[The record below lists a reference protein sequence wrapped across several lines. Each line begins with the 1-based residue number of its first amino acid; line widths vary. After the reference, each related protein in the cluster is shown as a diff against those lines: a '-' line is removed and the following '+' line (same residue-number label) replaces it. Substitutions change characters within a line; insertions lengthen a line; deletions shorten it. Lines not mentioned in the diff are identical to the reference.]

1 MSRKLNKI
9 LSSIL
14 LFVSLVSPKSQCN
27 AMANNTA
34 VQSGTSNFSKKN
46 IRKNSKNENLKKET
60 SKTPY
65 AIACL
70 LSIFGIGGYKAW
82 PYIKARLDFLN
93 KNDIPKIINE
103 VKKEGKY
110 DLIANKLFSAY
121 RSEKR
126 ELTEQDKNYIN
137 WVKSLPED
145 VIFEVS
151 AGYLDTWE
159 YLVDNLENKIDLEIY
174 INFHDKTPDKES
186 PEQGLRIKDQIP
198 KFGVNDNY
206 GSQQGIIEHEMKLK
220 YGLPFEKKDA
230 MGYFEKSSFWVD
242 DNYIPKSNKNVKR
255 NKKICSNLFMCF
267 FKKGESNDSEQLA
280 KYIQKSFG
288 EYDKILNEI
297 RSSNAD
303 EFEIGIQFPENDED
317 LRKFLIGPQRKIDFK
332 FILDAFYLYDEFWD
346 ENSGKQLK
354 ENFKI
359 KFANGKVLNYNEICE
374 LEYSDNT
381 SYDNY
386 FSKIKEFINFKK
398 LDNDYQECYR
408 YIFKNQNR
416 LDKWKIENKIR
427 KGTKD
432 EKIVELIVRLCQALF
447 QTHPFTN
454 RNSRT
459 HCVFLLNKLLIDNG
473 FCPVIFDKKD
483 ERIFSGGDILTL
495 IDIVRKSQQ
504 NFKKVCDEHGVKI
517 PDYVKFL

>member
-65 AIACL
+65 IVAFLA
-70 LSIFGIGGYKAW
+70 SILGIGGAYKAW
-82 PYIKARLDFLN
+82 PYIKARLDFLDKN
-93 KNDIPKIINE
+93 KIPEIINE
-103 VKKEGKY
+103 VKKEEKY
-110 DLIANKLFSAY
+110 NLIANKLSSAY

-137 WVKSLPED
+137 WVKSLPQN
-145 VIFEVS
+145 VISKVS
-151 AGYLDTWE
+151 AGYLDTWK

-186 PEQGLRIKDQIP
+186 LEQGLRIKDQIP
-198 KFGVNDNY
+198 KFGVGDNY

-242 DNYIPKSNKNVKR
+242 MNRIPRYFKDVKKLQKN
-255 NKKICSNLFMCF
+255 CSNLFMCF
-267 FKKGESNDSEQLA
+267 FKHGESDDSEQLA

-288 EYDKILNEI
+288 EYDKRLNEI
-297 RSSNAD
+297 RSSNKD
-303 EFEIGIQFPENDED
+303 EFQIGIQFPEYDED
-317 LRKFLIGPQRKIDFK
+317 LRKFFIETQHRIDLK
-332 FILDAFYLYDEFWD
+332 FILDMFGQYPEFSRED
-346 ENSGKQLK
+346 VRET
-354 ENFKI
+354 FKI
-359 KFANGKVLNYNEICE
+359 ELSNGQKLGYWDFTNLKTNYENHFSPLKKFVDEH
-374 LEYSDNT
+374 LE
-381 SYDNY
+381 
-386 FSKIKEFINFKK
+386 EFYENAKA
-398 LDNDYQECYR
+398 CYK
-408 YIFKNQNR
+408 YIFDNQNR
-416 LDKWKIENKIR
+416 LDRWKIENKIR

-495 IDIVRKSQQ
+495 IDTVRKSQR
-504 NFKKVCDEHGVKI
+504 NFKKVCDEHGVEI

>member
-46 IRKNSKNENLKKET
+46 IRENSKNENLKKET
-60 SKTPY
+60 SKTSY
-65 AIACL
+65 IAAFIASI
-70 LSIFGIGGYKAW
+70 LSIAGAYKAW
-82 PYIKARLDFLN
+82 PYIKARLDFLDKN
-93 KNDIPKIINE
+93 KIPEIINK
-103 VKKEGKY
+103 VKNEEKY
-110 DLIANKLFSAY
+110 DLIEHKLYSASTY

-137 WVKSLPED
+137 WVKSLPQN
-145 VIFEVS
+145 VISKVS
-151 AGYLDTWE
+151 AGYLDTWK
-159 YLVDNLENKIDLEIY
+159 YLVDNLENKMDLEIY

-186 PEQGLRIKDQIP
+186 PEQGLRIKNQIP
-198 KFGVNDNY
+198 RFGVNDNY

-230 MGYFEKSSFWVD
+230 MGYFEKSSFWID
-242 DNYIPKSNKNVKR
+242 ANCIPKYKQDLKKFKKNLQ
-255 NKKICSNLFMCF
+255 NLFMTF
-267 FKKGESNDSEQLA
+267 FKEGESNDSKQLA

-303 EFEIGIQFPENDED
+303 EFEIGIQFFENDED
-317 LRKFLIGPQRKIDFK
+317 LRKFLIGTQHRIDLK
-332 FILDAFYLYDEFWD
+332 FILYMFDQYPGFLHEDFR
-346 ENSGKQLK
+346 NKFQ
-354 ENFKI
+354 I
-359 KFANGKVLNYNEICE
+359 KFPNGQTLGYWDFILLNADYENH
-374 LEYSDNT
+374 
-381 SYDNY
+381 
-386 FSKIKEFINFKK
+386 FSETKQFVDEHFEEFFEDAKAC
-398 LDNDYQECYR
+398 YQ
-408 YIFKNQNR
+408 YIFENQNR
-416 LDKWKIENKIR
+416 LDKWKIENKT
-427 KGTKD
+427 KMGTEN

-495 IDIVRKSQQ
+495 IDTVRKSQR

-517 PDYVKFL
+517 PGYVKFL

>member
-65 AIACL
+65 IVAFLA
-70 LSIFGIGGYKAW
+70 SILGIGGAYKAW
-82 PYIKARLDFLN
+82 PYIKARLDFLDKN
-93 KNDIPKIINE
+93 KIPEIINE
-103 VKKEGKY
+103 VKKEEKY

-145 VIFEVS
+145 VISKVS
-151 AGYLDTWE
+151 AGYLDTWK

-186 PEQGLRIKDQIP
+186 LEQGLRIKDQIP

-220 YGLPFEKKDA
+220 YGLPFERKDA
-230 MGYFEKSSFWVD
+230 MGYFKKISFWID
-242 DNYIPKSNKNVKR
+242 INRIPKYNDDVIKLTKN
-255 NKKICSNLFMCF
+255 SPNLFMTF
-267 FKKGESNDSEQLA
+267 FKEGESNDSKQLA

-297 RSSNAD
+297 RSSNEN

-317 LRKFLIGPQRKIDFK
+317 LRNFLIGTQHRIDLE
-332 FILDAFYLYDEFWD
+332 FILHMFYQYPEFSSKDFIETFEIELSGQKLGYWD
-346 ENSGKQLK
+346 FTSFEINYKDHFSPLK
-354 ENFKI
+354 KFVDNNFKQFP
-359 KFANGKVLNYNEICE
+359 KCKQDC
-374 LEYSDNT
+374 
-381 SYDNY
+381 
-386 FSKIKEFINFKK
+386 
-398 LDNDYQECYR
+398 YQ
-408 YIFKNQNR
+408 YIFENQNR
-416 LDKWKIENKIR
+416 LDIWKIENKT
-427 KGTKD
+427 KMGTKD

-495 IDIVRKSQQ
+495 IDTVRKSQQ
-504 NFKKVCDEHGVKI
+504 NFKKVCEKYGVKI
-517 PDYVKFL
+517 PGYVKFL

>member
-14 LFVSLVSPKSQCN
+14 LFVSLVSPKSQCS

-65 AIACL
+65 IVAFLA
-70 LSIFGIGGYKAW
+70 SILGIGGAYKAW
-82 PYIKARLDFLN
+82 PYIKARLDFLDKN
-93 KNDIPKIINE
+93 KIPEIINE
-103 VKKEGKY
+103 VKKEEKY

-145 VIFEVS
+145 VISKVS
-151 AGYLDTWE
+151 AGYLDTWK

-186 PEQGLRIKDQIP
+186 LEQGLRIKDQIP

-220 YGLPFEKKDA
+220 YGLPFERKDA
-230 MGYFEKSSFWVD
+230 MGYFKKISFWID
-242 DNYIPKSNKNVKR
+242 INRIPKYNDDVIKLTKN
-255 NKKICSNLFMCF
+255 SPNLFMTF
-267 FKKGESNDSEQLA
+267 FKEGESNDSKQLA

-297 RSSNAD
+297 RSSNEN

-317 LRKFLIGPQRKIDFK
+317 LRNFLIGTQHRIDLE
-332 FILDAFYLYDEFWD
+332 FILHMFYQYPEFSSKDFIETFEIELSGQKLGYWD
-346 ENSGKQLK
+346 FTSFEINYKDHFSPLK
-354 ENFKI
+354 KFVDNNFKQFP
-359 KFANGKVLNYNEICE
+359 KCKQDC
-374 LEYSDNT
+374 
-381 SYDNY
+381 
-386 FSKIKEFINFKK
+386 
-398 LDNDYQECYR
+398 YQ
-408 YIFKNQNR
+408 YIFENQNR
-416 LDKWKIENKIR
+416 LDIWKIENKT
-427 KGTKD
+427 KMGTKD

-495 IDIVRKSQQ
+495 IDTVRKSQQ
-504 NFKKVCDEHGVKI
+504 NFKKVCEKYGVKI
-517 PDYVKFL
+517 PGYVKFL